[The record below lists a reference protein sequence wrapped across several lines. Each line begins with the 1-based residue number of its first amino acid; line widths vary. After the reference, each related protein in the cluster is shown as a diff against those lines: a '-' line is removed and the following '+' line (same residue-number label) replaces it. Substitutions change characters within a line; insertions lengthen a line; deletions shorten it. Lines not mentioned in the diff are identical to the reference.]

1 MVYLLNMVIFH
12 GELVD
17 NQMVIVF
24 FCQDSNKLQWVVLP
38 ASCAQWILMRA
49 MDPRSLL
56 TIAFLVSTVTTN
68 PAKDEP
74 RPEPKKSAAPA
85 GSCWSVGFS
94 FESCC
99 APEFGPE
106 GNTECWDDVYTFESC
121 CESGG
126 DPQKVG
132 CNSSWCWF
140 KDSFWMMLTCVKHK

>member
-1 MVYLLNMVIFH
+1 MKSKLKQVFFSPYLDFFSL
-12 GELVD
+12 
-17 NQMVIVF
+17 F
-24 FCQDSNKLQWVVLP
+24 FCQDSTSYCEWS
-38 ASCAQWILMRA
+38 ASCTQWILLRA
-49 MDPRSLL
+49 MDSRSLW
-56 TIAFLVSTVTTN
+56 TIAFLVSTLTTTA
-68 PAKDEP
+68 AKDEP

-140 KDSFWMMLTCVKHK
+140 KDSFWMLSTVKHK